1 MTTLSY
7 SPDDYDAKGQ
17 LRLPLS
23 FWAILLLQARTWV
36 LFVMAG
42 ASRQQGS
49 DLLALFYPDNHT
61 FWLGLVFGI
70 PAAVG
75 LLLTGY
81 RQRLP
86 RLWQAWRWVL
96 VLTLVITLIAQLV
109 MQWQEE
115 DPTTEL
121 LLLVSFADGLA
132 LMALLFYRRLSDCF
146 DPAKNH

>member
-1 MTTLSY
+1 MLKYT
-7 SPDDYDAKGQ
+7 PDDYDLRGQ

-49 DLLALFYPDNHT
+49 ELLTLFYPDT
-61 FWLGLVFGI
+61 RAFWLGLALGC

-81 RQRLP
+81 RQWLP
-86 RLWQAWRWVL
+86 RLWQAWRGVLMVTL
-96 VLTLVITLIAQLV
+96 VLMLIQQGLSLWRHDE
-109 MQWQEE
+109 QISL
-115 DPTTEL
+115 PI
-121 LLLVSFADGLA
+121 LLVSLLDLLA
-132 LMALLFYRRLSDCF
+132 LGLLWRQQRLRDCF
-146 DPAKNH
+146 DPQLNQ

>member
-1 MTTLSY
+1 MNY
-7 SPDDYDAKGQ
+7 SPDDYDARGQ

-42 ASRQQGS
+42 ASRQQGTT
-49 DLLALFYPDNHT
+49 LLELFYPDTRT
-61 FWLGLVFGI
+61 FWLGMALGC
-70 PAAVG
+70 PAAAG

-96 VLTLVITLIAQLV
+96 VATLAVMLCQQGVSLWLHEESVSPPVLI
-109 MQWQEE
+109 
-115 DPTTEL
+115 
-121 LLLVSFADGLA
+121 VSVLDILA
-132 LMALLFYRRLSDCF
+132 LLALCGQRRLRDCF
-146 DPAKNH
+146 DPQQNH

>member
-1 MTTLSY
+1 MLNY
-7 SPDDYDAKGQ
+7 SPDDYDVRGQ

-42 ASRQQGS
+42 ASRQQGAT
-49 DLLALFYPDNHT
+49 LLELFYPDT
-61 FWLGLVFGI
+61 RAFWMGIALGC

-96 VLTLVITLIAQLV
+96 VATLVVMLCQQGLSLWQHEESISAPVLV
-109 MQWQEE
+109 VTAL
-115 DPTTEL
+115 D
-121 LLLVSFADGLA
+121 VLA
-132 LMALLFYRRLSDCF
+132 LFALCCQRRLCDCF
-146 DPAKNH
+146 DPAQNH

>member
-1 MTTLSY
+1 MLNH
-7 SPDDYDAKGQ
+7 SPDAWDAKGQ

-23 FWAILLLQARTWV
+23 FWFILLLQARTWL

-49 DLLALFYPDNHT
+49 TLLALFYPDPDDL
-61 FWLGLVFGI
+61 WLGLALGI
-70 PAAVG
+70 PAALG

-96 VLTLVITLIAQLV
+96 CASLCGLLAQQAWLGWQDAASVTPWMVAMALIDL
-109 MQWQEE
+109 
-115 DPTTEL
+115 
-121 LLLVSFADGLA
+121 LA
-132 LMALLFYRRLSDCF
+132 LGWLLTDRRLRDCF
-146 DPAKNH
+146 DPRLNHPE